1 MNLVPAGDRAK
12 KRVFPYA
19 AILVSLTVAFLNSAS
34 LAQSTRENT
43 SDKSPLPQAYL
54 DAVEDAKIVEP
65 GKIYRNL
72 TPIVSYN
79 SDLKWDK
86 SRVLVVAWTSFS
98 GYAGNLGK
106 VMLLPRD
113 LWVTAA
119 PDLQK
124 FCKTYRSTS
133 PISLEYRLNQLLG
146 LPPDS
151 ATTTRSRYIVE
162 LWVEPRSLFRP
173 SRDPN
178 ISDREAELEFPL
190 PNPFESISTSYQDWF
205 TQQFKSRY
213 GSPSDSSTT
222 VVHFPWTQLGYT
234 YDWGN
239 QSDWQSLDAERS
251 AHANVGL
258 SEFVIRE
265 WSQVSVHSTQSA
277 KEYCK

>member
-1 MNLVPAGDRAK
+1 MNLVQASDRTK

-19 AILVSLTVAFLNSAS
+19 AILISLTAAFLNSAS
-34 LAQSTRENT
+34 LAQSTRGNT
-43 SDKSPLPQAYL
+43 SEQSPLPQAYL
-54 DAVEDAKIVEP
+54 DAVEDAKIAEP
-65 GKIYRNL
+65 REIYRNL

-86 SRVLVVAWTSFS
+86 SRVLVVAWTSFP
-98 GYAGNLGK
+98 GYADNLGK

-133 PISLEYRLNQLLG
+133 KTSLEYRLNQLLG

-151 ATTTRSRYIVE
+151 ATTTRYIVE
-162 LWVEPRSLFRP
+162 LWVEPRSLFRH

-178 ISDREAELEFPL
+178 ISDREAEVEFPV
-190 PNPFESISTSYQDWF
+190 PNAFESISTSYQDWF

-213 GSPSDSSTT
+213 SSSSDSSTT
-222 VVHFPWTQLGYT
+222 VVHYPWTQLGYT
-234 YDWGN
+234 YDWGS
-239 QSDWQSLDAERS
+239 QSDWQSLDAKRS
-251 AHANVGL
+251 PHVGL

-265 WSQVSVHSTQSA
+265 WSQVSVNSTQSA
-277 KEYCK
+277 KDYCK

>member
-1 MNLVPAGDRAK
+1 MNLVQACDRYK

-19 AILVSLTVAFLNSAS
+19 AILVSLTAAFLHSAS
-34 LAQSTRENT
+34 LAQSTRGNT
-43 SDKSPLPQAYL
+43 SDQSSLPQGYL
-54 DAVEDAKIVEP
+54 DAVEDAKIAEP
-65 GKIYRNL
+65 REIYRNL
-72 TPIVSYN
+72 TPIVWYN

-86 SRVLVVAWTSFS
+86 SRVLVVTWTSFR
-98 GYAGNLGK
+98 GYADNLGNS
-106 VMLLPRD
+106 MLLSRD

-124 FCKTYRSTS
+124 FCKTYRPTS
-133 PISLEYRLNQLLG
+133 QTSLEYRLNQLLG

-151 ATTTRSRYIVE
+151 PTTTRYIVE

-178 ISDREAELEFPL
+178 ITDHEAELEFPL
-190 PNPFESISTSYQDWF
+190 PNAFESISTSYQDWF
-205 TQQFKSRY
+205 IQQFKSRY
-213 GSPSDSSTT
+213 GSPSNSSTT
-222 VVHFPWTQLGYT
+222 VVHYPWTQLGYT

-239 QSDWQSLDAERS
+239 QSDWQSLDAKRS
-251 AHANVGL
+251 PHVGL

-277 KEYCK
+277 KEYCR

>member
-1 MNLVPAGDRAK
+1 MNLVPASDRTK

-19 AILVSLTVAFLNSAS
+19 AILIGLTAALLNSAS
-34 LAQSTRENT
+34 LAQSTRGNT
-43 SDKSPLPQAYL
+43 SEQSPLPQAYL
-54 DAVEDAKIVEP
+54 DAVEDAKIAEP
-65 GKIYRNL
+65 RKIYRNL

-86 SRVLVVAWTSFS
+86 SRVLVVAWTSFP
-98 GYAGNLGK
+98 GYADNLGK
-106 VMLLPRD
+106 VMLLSRD

-124 FCKTYRSTS
+124 FCKTYRTTS

-151 ATTTRSRYIVE
+151 ATTNRYIVE

-178 ISDREAELEFPL
+178 ISDREAEVEFPS
-190 PNPFESISTSYQDWF
+190 PNAFESISTSYQDWF

-222 VVHFPWTQLGYT
+222 VVHYPWTQLGYT
-234 YDWGN
+234 YDWGS
-239 QSDWQSLDAERS
+239 QSDWQSLDAKRS
-251 AHANVGL
+251 PHVGL

-265 WSQVSVHSTQSA
+265 WSQVSVNSTQSA